1 MRPRSRVALASASLI
16 TRLRRAGRWVP
27 RVAGVLMIMVGGY
40 VAYYGWWEIRVLD
53 GAAAEDPVVGA
64 AAQVQGWL
72 AGAVT
77 ALGPLGLVIILTVLI
92 VLGLVVQRRRG
103 ARRLSDARKGL

>member
-1 MRPRSRVALASASLI
+1 MAGGALFVAYAVGMGLMVGAAAVAVALASTSLI

-27 RVAGVLMIMVGGY
+27 RVAGILMIMVGGY

-64 AAQVQGWL
+64 AARSRAGWPARSPAL
-72 AGAVT
+72 ARSVW
-77 ALGPLGLVIILTVLI
+77 
-92 VLGLVVQRRRG
+92 
-103 ARRLSDARKGL
+103 